1 MICAFAAVIGVFALV
16 NAKEKPIEYSREE
29 LAELFE
35 KYPVSLLCKEF
46 DEKKV
51 ILSNPSSKEE
61 LNALIGSLTLEDP
74 KLFEYDGKKSTIYSG
89 TTENCESF
97 AFLENDEE
105 KVLVIENT
113 DNNENREQWAHI
125 FHLKERTVTE
135 SFFKSDVKNDLHI
148 KLTFE
153 GEYLSLIGVFFAF
166 PLWYDLFKGRTAL
179 KEVFESKEKA
189 IELFLLSIVSVDVVL
204 LLIKIY
210 LMIKQ
215 LPLSTK
221 Y

>member
-1 MICAFAAVIGVFALV
+1 MKNKKLLVMICAFAAVIGVFALV

-51 ILSNPSSKEE
+51 ILSNPSSKED

-105 KVLVIENT
+105 KVLVVINPSDQNVTFDFDE
-113 DNNENREQWAHI
+113 EG
-125 FHLKERTVTE
+125 KETIYAFGGKVECDGSKVTA
-135 SFFKSDVKNDLHI
+135 
-148 KLTFE
+148 E
-153 GEYLSLIGVFFAF
+153 GQSVAF
-166 PLWYDLFKGRTAL
+166 IRL
-179 KEVFESKEKA
+179 
-189 IELFLLSIVSVDVVL
+189 
-204 LLIKIY
+204 
-210 LMIKQ
+210 
-215 LPLSTK
+215 
-221 Y
+221 

>member
-1 MICAFAAVIGVFALV
+1 MKSKKMLVMICAFAAIIGVFALV

-61 LNALIGSLTLEDP
+61 LNALIGGLTLEDP

-89 TTENCESF
+89 TPEHCESF

-125 FHLKERTVTE
+125 FHLKERTVAE

-148 KLTFE
+148 TLTFE
-153 GEYLSLIGVFFAF
+153 GE
-166 PLWYDLFKGRTAL
+166 KGYV
-179 KEVFESKEKA
+179 E
-189 IELFLLSIVSVDVVL
+189 
-204 LLIKIY
+204 
-210 LMIKQ
+210 
-215 LPLSTK
+215 
-221 Y
+221 

>member
-1 MICAFAAVIGVFALV
+1 MAEKAKFDREAAFKSIIGAGRQSENAHGFIKSKKLLVMICAFAAIIGVFALV

-97 AFLENDEE
+97 AFLENNEE

-113 DNNENREQWAHI
+113 DNNENREQWAHV

-148 KLTFE
+148 TLTFE
-153 GEYLSLIGVFFAF
+153 GE
-166 PLWYDLFKGRTAL
+166 KGY
-179 KEVFESKEKA
+179 
-189 IELFLLSIVSVDVVL
+189 IE
-204 LLIKIY
+204 
-210 LMIKQ
+210 
-215 LPLSTK
+215 
-221 Y
+221 

>member
-1 MICAFAAVIGVFALV
+1 MKSKKMLVMICAFAAIIGVFALV

-97 AFLENDEE
+97 AFLENNEE

-113 DNNENREQWAHI
+113 DNTKTENNGP
-125 FHLKERTVTE
+125 T
-135 SFFKSDVKNDLHI
+135 FFI
-148 KLTFE
+148 
-153 GEYLSLIGVFFAF
+153 
-166 PLWYDLFKGRTAL
+166 
-179 KEVFESKEKA
+179 
-189 IELFLLSIVSVDVVL
+189 
-204 LLIKIY
+204 
-210 LMIKQ
+210 
-215 LPLSTK
+215 
-221 Y
+221 

>member
-1 MICAFAAVIGVFALV
+1 MKSKKMLVMICAFAAVIGVFALV

-105 KVLVIENT
+105 KVLVVINPSDQNVSFDFDE
-113 DNNENREQWAHI
+113 EG
-125 FHLKERTVTE
+125 KETIYAFGGKVECDGSKVTA
-135 SFFKSDVKNDLHI
+135 
-148 KLTFE
+148 E
-153 GEYLSLIGVFFAF
+153 GQSVAF
-166 PLWYDLFKGRTAL
+166 IRL
-179 KEVFESKEKA
+179 
-189 IELFLLSIVSVDVVL
+189 
-204 LLIKIY
+204 
-210 LMIKQ
+210 
-215 LPLSTK
+215 
-221 Y
+221 

>member
-1 MICAFAAVIGVFALV
+1 MKSNKMLVMICAFAAVIGVFALV

-105 KVLVIENT
+105 KVLVVINPSAQNVSFDFDE
-113 DNNENREQWAHI
+113 EG
-125 FHLKERTVTE
+125 KETIYAFGGKVECDGSKVTA
-135 SFFKSDVKNDLHI
+135 
-148 KLTFE
+148 E
-153 GEYLSLIGVFFAF
+153 GQSVAF
-166 PLWYDLFKGRTAL
+166 IRLQERS
-179 KEVFESKEKA
+179 SK
-189 IELFLLSIVSVDVVL
+189 
-204 LLIKIY
+204 
-210 LMIKQ
+210 
-215 LPLSTK
+215 
-221 Y
+221 